1 MKIPEYVTVDEVKR
15 VCKELG
21 IRNWTELESPEVPAE
36 EAGIILAELDLGG
49 LEVEPEEFRKGLEV
63 ELEHGVMFKNAN
75 VTNNHPL
82 LTGMIVLAHMHEM
95 LDYYMR
101 LEVAEIEGDI
111 FKALKAG
118 NKEKLEKYQKKL
130 IAARAELS
138 AHENKYK

>member
-21 IRNWTELESPEVPAE
+21 IRDWTALAVPEVPAE

-82 LTGMIVLAHMHEM
+82 LTGMIVLAHMYEM

-111 FKALKAG
+111 FKALKTG

-130 IAARAELS
+130 ITARAELS
-138 AHENKYK
+138 AHENKNK